1 MKSKNLKKKYI
12 EFFINNGHKEIVDS
26 PLIPYN
32 DPTVLFTT
40 AGMHP
45 LVPFLLGQPNP
56 SGKKLVNIQKCL
68 RTGDIE
74 EVGDEFHLT
83 FFNML
88 GNWSFGD
95 YWKKEAIEMSFEF
108 LTSKKYLGF
117 PIEKLG
123 VSVFGGD
130 KDAPADEESEKIWE
144 SLGISS
150 ERIARLGKKDNWWG
164 PAGKTGPS
172 GPDSEMFYWS
182 SPEDVP
188 EKFDPSNSGWV
199 EIWNDVFMEYDK
211 DSSGKYKPL
220 KQKNVDTGMGYER
233 VFSILEG
240 VENIYESSL
249 FTPII
254 EKILELSS
262 SEDEKSLRI
271 IADHLRS
278 ATFLLAEKIA
288 PSNIEQGY
296 VLRKLIRLAIRRG
309 KLLGI
314 EDRFVS
320 KIAKTI
326 IDNYSEEYSHLKK
339 NSLFIITEI
348 DKEERKFERTLKK
361 GMSVF
366 GKISGEKVSGTEAFL
381 LFQSYGFPI
390 EMTQE
395 LASEKGMKVDLKGYK
410 SEFITHQKL
419 SRTATKGK
427 FASGLAD
434 QSEETI
440 KLHTAA
446 HLLHSALIKVLGD
459 DCKQKGSNIN
469 PERLRFDFS
478 FDRKLEE
485 NEVRKVEDMVNKQ
498 IKDKVKVSKEEM
510 NVDKA
515 KKSGALG
522 EFSHKYG
529 ETVFVYSIGKFSKE
543 ICSGPHVSNAS
554 KLGTFKIVKQKSVGA
569 GVRRIKAILEG

>member
-164 PAGKTGPS
+164 PAGKTGPC

-314 EDRFVS
+314 EGRFVS

-410 SEFITHQKL
+410 SEFI
-419 SRTATKGK
+419 
-427 FASGLAD
+427 
-434 QSEETI
+434 
-440 KLHTAA
+440 
-446 HLLHSALIKVLGD
+446 
-459 DCKQKGSNIN
+459 
-469 PERLRFDFS
+469 S
-478 FDRKLEE
+478 F
-485 NEVRKVEDMVNKQ
+485 
-498 IKDKVKVSKEEM
+498 
-510 NVDKA
+510 
-515 KKSGALG
+515 
-522 EFSHKYG
+522 
-529 ETVFVYSIGKFSKE
+529 
-543 ICSGPHVSNAS
+543 
-554 KLGTFKIVKQKSVGA
+554 
-569 GVRRIKAILEG
+569 

>member
-1 MKSKNLKKKYI
+1 MEAKDLRKKFI
-12 EFFINNGHKEIVDS
+12 EFFISKDHKEILNS
-26 PLIPYN
+26 SLIPEN

-45 LVPFLLGQPNP
+45 LVPYLLGQEHP
-56 SGKKLVNIQKCL
+56 SGEKLVNIQKCL

-74 EVGDEFHLT
+74 EVGDDIHLT
-83 FFNML
+83 YFNML
-88 GNWSFGD
+88 GNWSLGD

-164 PAGKTGPS
+164 PAGKTGPC

>member
-1 MKSKNLKKKYI
+1 
-12 EFFINNGHKEIVDS
+12 
-26 PLIPYN
+26 
-32 DPTVLFTT
+32 
-40 AGMHP
+40 MHP

-164 PAGKTGPS
+164 PAGKTGPC

>member
-1 MKSKNLKKKYI
+1 MKSKDLKKKYI
-12 EFFINNGHKEIVDS
+12 EFFINNGHKEIADS
-26 PLIPYN
+26 PLIPEN

-56 SGKKLVNIQKCL
+56 SGKRLVNIQKCL

-88 GNWSFGD
+88 GNWSLGN

-130 KDAPADEESEKIWE
+130 RNAPADKESAKIWS
-144 SLGISS
+144 SLGIPS
-150 ERIARLGKKDNWWG
+150 ERIAQLGKKDNWWG
-164 PAGKTGPS
+164 PAGKTGPC
-172 GPDSEMFYWS
+172 GPDSEMFYWNS
-182 SPEDVP
+182 SEEVP

-199 EIWNDVFMEYDK
+199 EIWNDVFMEYEK
-211 DSSGKYKPL
+211 VSSEKYEQL

-271 IADHLRS
+271 VADHLRS
-278 ATFLLAEKIA
+278 ATFLLAEKIV

-314 EDRFVS
+314 EKKFVS
-320 KIAKTI
+320 KIAKTV
-326 IDNYSEEYSHLKK
+326 IDNYENEYDHLKR

-348 DKEERKFERTLKK
+348 DKEEEKFERTLKK
-361 GMSVF
+361 GMKVF
-366 GKISGEKVSGTEAFL
+366 EKITGRKVSGTDAFL

-390 EMTQE
+390 EMTRE
-395 LASEKGMKVDLKGYK
+395 LASEKGIDVDLKGYK
-410 SEFITHQKL
+410 NELKTHQKL

-446 HLLHSALIKVLGD
+446 HLLHSALIKVLGN
-459 DCKQKGSNIN
+459 DCNQRGSNIN

-478 FDRKLEE
+478 FDRKLDES
-485 NEVRKVEDMVNKQ
+485 EVRKIEDLVNKQ
-498 IKDKVKVSKEEM
+498 IRDKIKVSKEEM
-510 NVDKA
+510 SADKA

-522 EFSHKYG
+522 EFAHKYG
-529 ETVFVYSIGKFSKE
+529 ETVFVYSVGKFSKE
-543 ICSGPHVSNAS
+543 ICSGPHVTNTS

-569 GVRRIKAILEG
+569 GVRRIKAVLEG

>member
-164 PAGKTGPS
+164 PAGKTGPC